1 MGVVVLPM
9 SSERF
14 DYIRHVSGYGPRC
27 GCGGE
32 SVLHVGIGDP
42 GEPGTFLCADCVT
55 KAVDRFFHNHYRQPP
70 YWPGD
75 EERDERYVDP
85 RGSRK

>member
-1 MGVVVLPM
+1 VIEHGGV
-9 SSERF
+9 F

-32 SVLHVGIGDP
+32 AALHVGTGSPAKP
-42 GEPGTFLCADCVT
+42 GIFLCADCVT
-55 KAVDRFFHNHYRQPP
+55 TAVGLLFMDQPDQPP

-75 EERDERYVDP
+75 EGRDERYVDP
-85 RGSRK
+85 REPAA